1 MLCPVDMY
9 EVPDHCHDHFTGV
22 TGGCVTKGRRSNE
35 KAEQETAVRKCDG
48 LNLQVN
54 N

>member
-22 TGGCVTKGRRSNE
+22 TCECVTKWNKLKE
-35 KAEQETAVRKCDG
+35 KAEHEATVRKCDG
-48 LNLQVN
+48 VNSQVN
-54 N
+54 K